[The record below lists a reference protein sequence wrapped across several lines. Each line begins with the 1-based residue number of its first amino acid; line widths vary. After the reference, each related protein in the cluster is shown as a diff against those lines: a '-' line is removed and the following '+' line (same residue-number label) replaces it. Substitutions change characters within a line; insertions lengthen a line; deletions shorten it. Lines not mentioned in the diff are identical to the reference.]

1 MHLYYLNSIINNFTN
16 NTFKNKCDNMVG
28 KLLFFRFEKNWH
40 YFSHFGEIWFALT
53 WGDIFSQ
60 HWKLL
65 ERFVISA
72 WPIHSSNTWHSS
84 FFHPAMNIQRV
95 LWIVTIHTSLT
106 LSWLRNEHTLKENHS
121 IAPSLILS
129 WLRNEHTLQEN
140 HSVQCSLN
148 IYEQK

>member
-1 MHLYYLNSIINNFTN
+1 MLLYYLNAIINNFSSHIS
-16 NTFKNKCDNMVG
+16 KNKCNNMDG
-28 KLLFFRFEKNWH
+28 KLLFFRFEKTWH
-40 YFSHFGEIWFALT
+40 YFSHFWVISIALT
-53 WGDIFSQ
+53 RGDIFSQ
-60 HWKLL
+60 HWKFW